1 MHKFFYNIFL
11 QIKANKWLSVL
22 FFILF
27 LLGCVFFSNRLKFE
41 EDITRI
47 IPKDEKNDAMAKVIA
62 QLKFT
67 DKVAVIIEKDKAG
80 TLDDMTAQATDFLDS
95 VQPLSNYYNDIQGQY
110 DLDNFASTFDF
121 VHQNLPLFLEK
132 EDYKKLEQKLL
143 KDSIASIV
151 ESNYKSLI
159 TPTGIVSKEFMLKD
173 PLGLTFVALNR
184 LKEKNLTDD
193 FEVYNGFIVTK
204 DHSKLFLFI
213 NPKFSGSETE
223 HNTEFVNRLEEIQQH
238 LNPEYSGKSTLSYFG
253 SSFIAVANAK
263 QIKQDIITTVLI
275 SMITLMIIL
284 IVFYRKIYIPIIIFI
299 PSFFGFF
306 FALALLYFIQGTIS
320 AISLSIGAVLLGI
333 TIDYSLH
340 IMTHYKHNSDS
351 KTLFR
356 EITKPLIMSCTT
368 TAIAF
373 LCLLFV
379 KSDVL
384 KDLGIFAGIT
394 VIVSGIFSLLIIPHL
409 YHPKQDAIENNS
421 SIIEKLAFF
430 SFHNN
435 KILIGA
441 CVLLIIVSFFTFNN
455 VNFDKDLSKLNYV
468 PTDQKIAEQKLETS
482 SNSISKSLYVVNYGN
497 NVEDVLNENIA
508 LTNKLQKAENRD
520 EILSYNSIQS
530 LILPIS
536 VQQEKIY
543 DWKNFWNSDKVN
555 FVKNEFIKDGKKYGF
570 KKEIYNQ
577 FFSIFDKAYQPLNLE
592 DYRAFNPSLFEEFV
606 SQKKG
611 FYTISTLVKLKEE
624 SRENFIKQYHN
635 KETIVI
641 DRKQLNE
648 NFLGNLVTD
657 FNNLV
662 NYSFIAVL
670 LILWY
675 FFRRIELVII
685 SAIPIA
691 LSGLVTAGLM
701 GLFDIKFNI
710 FSSIVCTLV
719 FGHGVD
725 FSIFMTSALQKEY
738 TTGKDEMPTY
748 RTSILLAVI
757 TTILAIGALI
767 FAKHP
772 ALKSIA
778 SVSLVGVVAALVI
791 TFIFYPILFRFF
803 ISNRPKKGKSPMTL
817 WLAIQSGI
825 FFIYFGLFGTITSL
839 ILRFLMLILPITKEK
854 KYGLFGWGMSTFM
867 KSVLM
872 LKPTVV
878 KKIINPNQEDFKKQ
892 SIIIANHTSFLD
904 TLAIGMCTPK
914 IVFLVNDWVYKS
926 PIFGRAV
933 KMAGFYPVSNGVENN
948 IEEIKTRIGNEFS
961 LMIFPEG
968 TRSRTNNINRFHK
981 GAFYLAEKLQLDI
994 LPIYI
999 HGNSEIIPKGEFLI
1013 FDGHIYS
1020 IIGKRIAW
1028 NDENCGLSYSER
1040 TKKISKEFK
1049 ANFQE
1054 IRNQYEDEN
1063 YWKQKLFLSFL
1074 YKESEIIQ
1082 AVKKDFK
1089 LNKSV
1094 YHQLNNA
1101 FTKDERIVHFSNDF
1115 GQIDFLL
1122 LMQQF
1127 NRKIIT
1133 FVKEEEKREV
1143 AGTNYIIKI
1152 RSLEYRPN
1160 FDVIDEYMTLLIST
1174 DIENIYQET
1183 INQFE
1188 KIVVLKNRNIDESL
1202 FTSFAQQTETNE
1214 YTIYTK

>member
-299 PSFFGFF
+299 PSVFGFF

-441 CVLLIIVSFFTFNN
+441 CVLLIIVSCFTFNN

-839 ILRFLMLILPITKEK
+839 ILRFFMLILPISKEK
-854 KYGLFGWGMSTFM
+854 KYKLFGWGMSTFM

-981 GAFYLAEKLQLDI
+981 GAFYLAEKLKLDI

-999 HGNSEIIPKGEFLI
+999 HGNSEIIPKGDFLI

-1028 NDENCGLSYSER
+1028 NDENYGLNYSER
-1040 TKKISKEFK
+1040 TKRISKEFK
-1049 ANFQE
+1049 NNFQE
-1054 IRNQYEDEN
+1054 IRDKYEDKN

-1082 AVKKDFK
+1082 VVKKDFS

-1101 FTKDERIVHFSNDF
+1101 FTKDEKIVHFSNDF

-1122 LMQQF
+1122 LMQQA

-1133 FVKEEEKREV
+1133 FVKEEEKREI
-1143 AGTNYIIKI
+1143 AATNYITKI
-1152 RSLEYRPN
+1152 RSLEYRSDL
-1160 FDVIDEYMTLLIST
+1160 DVIDDYKTLLIST

>member
-299 PSFFGFF
+299 PSVFGFF

-441 CVLLIIVSFFTFNN
+441 CVLLIIVSCFTFNN

-1028 NDENCGLSYSER
+1028 NDENCGLNYSER

>member
-27 LLGCVFFSNRLKFE
+27 LVGCTFFANRLKFE

-67 DKVAVIIEKDKAG
+67 DKVAVIIEKEKAG

-95 VQPLSNYYNDIQGQY
+95 IQPLNNYYNDIQGQY

-132 EDYKKLEQKLL
+132 EDYKTLEQKLS

-159 TPTGIVSKEFMLKD
+159 TPTGIVSKEFILKD

-275 SMITLMIIL
+275 SMITLMVIL
-284 IVFYRKIYIPIIIFI
+284 MVFYRKIYIPIIIFI
-299 PSFFGFF
+299 PSVFGFF

-394 VIVSGIFSLLIIPHL
+394 VIVSGVFSLLIIPHL
-409 YHPKQDAIENNS
+409 YHPKEDAVENNS

-441 CVLLIIVSFFTFNN
+441 CVLLILVSCFTFNN

-497 NVEDVLNENIA
+497 NVEDVLSQNIA
-508 LTNKLQKAENRD
+508 LTNKLEQAENKD

-530 LILPIS
+530 LVLPTS
-536 VQQEKIY
+536 VQLEKIK
-543 DWKNFWNSDKVN
+543 DWENFWNSEKVN

-570 KKEIYNQ
+570 KEEIYNH
-577 FFSIFDKAYQPLNLE
+577 FFSIFDKAYQPLKLE

-606 SQKKG
+606 SQKNG

-825 FFIYFGLFGTITSL
+825 FFIYFGLFGTVTSL
-839 ILRFLMLILPITKEK
+839 TLRFLMLILPISKEK
-854 KYGLFGWGMSTFM
+854 KYRLFGWGMSTFM

-878 KKIINPNQEDFKKQ
+878 KKIINPNQEGFKKQ

-1028 NDENCGLSYSER
+1028 NDENCGLNYSER

-1183 INQFE
+1183 INQFV
-1188 KIVVLKNRNIDESL
+1188 KIVVLKNRNINESL

-1214 YTIYTK
+1214 YTVYTK

>member
-27 LLGCVFFSNRLKFE
+27 LVGCAFFSNRLKFE

-299 PSFFGFF
+299 PSVFGFF

-394 VIVSGIFSLLIIPHL
+394 VIVSGVFSLLIIPHL
-409 YHPKQDAIENNS
+409 YHPKEDAVENNS

-441 CVLLIIVSFFTFNN
+441 CVLLIIVSCFTFNN

-497 NVEDVLNENIA
+497 NVEDVLNQNIA
-508 LTNKLQKAENRD
+508 LTNKLEQAENKD

-530 LILPIS
+530 LVLPTS
-536 VQQEKIY
+536 VQQEKIK
-543 DWKNFWNSDKVN
+543 DWENFWNLEKVN

-570 KKEIYNQ
+570 KEEIYNQ
-577 FFSIFDKAYQPLNLE
+577 FFSIFDKAYQPLKLE

-606 SQKKG
+606 SQKNG

-825 FFIYFGLFGTITSL
+825 FFIYFGLFGTVTSL
-839 ILRFLMLILPITKEK
+839 ILRFLMLILPISKER
-854 KYGLFGWGMSTFM
+854 KYALFGWGMSTFM

-981 GAFYLAEKLQLDI
+981 GAFYLAEKLKLDI

-999 HGNSEIIPKGEFLI
+999 HGNSEIIPKGDFLI

-1028 NDENCGLSYSER
+1028 NDENYGLNYSER
-1040 TKKISKEFK
+1040 TKRISKEFK
-1049 ANFQE
+1049 NNFQE
-1054 IRNQYEDEN
+1054 IRDKYEDKN

-1082 AVKKDFK
+1082 VVKKDFS

-1101 FTKDERIVHFSNDF
+1101 FTKDEKIVHFSNDF

>member
-299 PSFFGFF
+299 PSVFGFF

-441 CVLLIIVSFFTFNN
+441 CVLLIIVSCFTFNN

-839 ILRFLMLILPITKEK
+839 ILRFFMLILPISKEK
-854 KYGLFGWGMSTFM
+854 KYKLFGWGMSTFM

-981 GAFYLAEKLQLDI
+981 GAFYLAEKLKLDI

-999 HGNSEIIPKGEFLI
+999 HGNSEIIPKGDFLI

-1028 NDENCGLSYSER
+1028 NDENYGLNYSER
-1040 TKKISKEFK
+1040 TKRISKEFK
-1049 ANFQE
+1049 NNFQE
-1054 IRNQYEDEN
+1054 IRDKYEYKN

-1082 AVKKDFK
+1082 VVKKDFS

>member
-11 QIKANKWLSVL
+11 QIKVNKWLSV
-22 FFILF
+22 FFFVLF
-27 LLGCVFFSNRLKFE
+27 LVGCAFFANRLKFE

-67 DKVAVIIEKDKAG
+67 DKIAVIIEKDKAG

-95 VQPLSNYYNDIQGQY
+95 VQPLNSYYNDIQGQY

-132 EDYKKLEQKLL
+132 EDYKTLEQKLS

-223 HNTEFVNRLEEIQQH
+223 HNTEFVNRLEEIQLH

-275 SMITLMIIL
+275 SMITLMVIL
-284 IVFYRKIYIPIIIFI
+284 MVFYRKIYIPIIIFI
-299 PSFFGFF
+299 PSVFGFF

-351 KTLFR
+351 KTLFK

-394 VIVSGIFSLLIIPHL
+394 VIVSGVFSLLIIPHL
-409 YHPKQDAIENNS
+409 YHPKEDAVENNS

-441 CVLLIIVSFFTFNN
+441 CVLLIIVSCFTLNN

-482 SNSISKSLYVVNYGN
+482 SNSISKSLYVVNYGD
-497 NVEDVLNENIA
+497 NVEDVLNQNIA
-508 LTNKLQKAENRD
+508 LTNKLEQAENKD

-530 LILPIS
+530 LVLPIS
-536 VQQEKIY
+536 VQQEKIK
-543 DWKNFWNSDKVN
+543 DWENFWNSEKVN

-570 KKEIYNQ
+570 KEEIYNH
-577 FFSIFDKAYQPLNLE
+577 FFSIFDKAYKPLKLE

-606 SQKKG
+606 SQKNG

-803 ISNRPKKGKSPMTL
+803 ISNRPNQGKSPMTL

-854 KYGLFGWGMSTFM
+854 KYRLFGWGMSTFM

-872 LKPTVV
+872 LKPTVI

-904 TLAIGMCTPK
+904 TLAIGTCTPK

-1028 NDENCGLSYSER
+1028 NDENCGLNYSER

-1082 AVKKDFK
+1082 AVKKDFS

-1101 FTKDERIVHFSNDF
+1101 FTKDEKIVHFSNDF

-1122 LMQQF
+1122 LMQQA

-1133 FVKEEEKREV
+1133 FVKEGEKREV
-1143 AGTNYIIKI
+1143 AGTNYITKI

-1160 FDVIDEYMTLLIST
+1160 FNVIDEYKTLLIST

-1202 FTSFAQQTETNE
+1202 FTSFVQQTETNE
-1214 YTIYTK
+1214 YTVYTK

>member
-299 PSFFGFF
+299 PSVFGFF

-340 IMTHYKHNSDS
+340 IMTHYKHNNDS
-351 KTLFR
+351 KTLFK

-368 TAIAF
+368 TTIAF

-394 VIVSGIFSLLIIPHL
+394 VIVSGVFSLLIIPHL
-409 YHPKQDAIENNS
+409 YHPKEDAIENNS

-441 CVLLIIVSFFTFNN
+441 CVLLIIVSCFTFNN

-497 NVEDVLNENIA
+497 NVEDVLNQNIA
-508 LTNKLQKAENRD
+508 LTNKLELAENKN

-530 LILPIS
+530 LVLPIS
-536 VQQEKIY
+536 VQQEKIK
-543 DWKNFWNSDKVN
+543 DWENFWTSEKVN

-570 KKEIYNQ
+570 KEEIYTQ
-577 FFSIFDKAYQPLNLE
+577 FFSIFDKAYKPLKLE
-592 DYRAFNPSLFEEFV
+592 DYRAFNTSLFEEFV
-606 SQKKG
+606 SHKNG

-624 SRENFIKQYHN
+624 SRENFVQQYHN

-825 FFIYFGLFGTITSL
+825 FFIYFGLFGTVTSL
-839 ILRFLMLILPITKEK
+839 ILRFLMLILPISKER
-854 KYGLFGWGMSTFM
+854 KYALFGWGMSTFM

-981 GAFYLAEKLQLDI
+981 GAFYLAEKLKLDI

-999 HGNSEIIPKGEFLI
+999 HGNSEIIPKGDFLI

-1028 NDENCGLSYSER
+1028 NDENYGLNYSER
-1040 TKKISKEFK
+1040 TKRISKEFK
-1049 ANFQE
+1049 NNFQE
-1054 IRNQYEDEN
+1054 IRDKYEDKN

-1082 AVKKDFK
+1082 VVKKDFS

-1101 FTKDERIVHFSNDF
+1101 FTKDEKIVHFSNDF

-1122 LMQQF
+1122 LMQQA

-1133 FVKEEEKREV
+1133 FVKEEEKREI
-1143 AGTNYIIKI
+1143 AATNYITKI
-1152 RSLEYRPN
+1152 RSLEYRSDL
-1160 FDVIDEYMTLLIST
+1160 DVIDDYKTLLIST

>member
-223 HNTEFVNRLEEIQQH
+223 HNTEFVNCLEEIQQH

-299 PSFFGFF
+299 PSVFGFF

-441 CVLLIIVSFFTFNN
+441 CVLLIIVSCFTFNN

-839 ILRFLMLILPITKEK
+839 ILRFFMLILPISKEK
-854 KYGLFGWGMSTFM
+854 KYKLFGWGMSTFM

-981 GAFYLAEKLQLDI
+981 GAFYLAEKLKLDI

-999 HGNSEIIPKGEFLI
+999 HGNSEIIPKGDFLI

-1028 NDENCGLSYSER
+1028 NDENYGLNYSER
-1040 TKKISKEFK
+1040 TKRISKEFK
-1049 ANFQE
+1049 NNFQE
-1054 IRNQYEDEN
+1054 IRDKYEYKN

-1082 AVKKDFK
+1082 VVKKDFS

-1101 FTKDERIVHFSNDF
+1101 FTKDEKIVHFSNDF

-1122 LMQQF
+1122 LMQQA

-1133 FVKEEEKREV
+1133 FVKEEEKREI
-1143 AGTNYIIKI
+1143 AATNYITKI
-1152 RSLEYRPN
+1152 RSLEYRSDL
-1160 FDVIDEYMTLLIST
+1160 DVIDDYKTLLIST

>member
-11 QIKANKWLSVL
+11 KIRANKWLSVL

-27 LLGCVFFSNRLKFE
+27 LVGCVFFANRLKFE

-80 TLDDMTAQATDFLDS
+80 TLDDMTAQATDFLDN
-95 VQPLSNYYNDIQGQY
+95 VQPLNNYYNDIQGQY

-132 EDYKKLEQKLL
+132 EDYKTLERKLS

-263 QIKQDIITTVLI
+263 QIKQDIVTTVLI
-275 SMITLMIIL
+275 SMITLMVIL
-284 IVFYRKIYIPIIIFI
+284 MVFYRKIYIPIIIFI
-299 PSFFGFF
+299 PSVFGFF

-351 KTLFR
+351 KTLFK

-394 VIVSGIFSLLIIPHL
+394 VIVSGVFSLLIIPHL

-441 CVLLIIVSFFTFNN
+441 CVLLIIVSCFTFNN

-468 PTDQKIAEQKLETS
+468 PTDQKIAEQKLETT

-508 LTNKLQKAENRD
+508 LTNKLQKAEGKD

-530 LILPIS
+530 LVLPIS
-536 VQQEKIY
+536 VQQEKIK
-543 DWKNFWNSDKVN
+543 DWKDFWTSEKVN

-570 KKEIYNQ
+570 KEEIYNQ
-577 FFSIFDKAYQPLNLE
+577 FFSIFDKAYQPLKLE

-606 SQKKG
+606 SQKNG

-839 ILRFLMLILPITKEK
+839 ILRFLMLILPISKEK
-854 KYGLFGWGMSTFM
+854 KYKFFGWGMSTFM

-948 IEEIKTRIGNEFS
+948 IKEIKTRIGNEFS

-1028 NDENCGLSYSER
+1028 NDENCGLNYSER
-1040 TKKISKEFK
+1040 TKKISKKFK

-1082 AVKKDFK
+1082 AVKKDFS
-1089 LNKSV
+1089 LNKFV

-1101 FTKDERIVHFSNDF
+1101 FIKDEKVVHFSNDF

-1122 LMQQF
+1122 LMQQA

-1133 FVKEEEKREV
+1133 FVKEEEKREI
-1143 AGTNYIIKI
+1143 AATNYITKI

-1160 FDVIDEYMTLLIST
+1160 FDVIDEYKTLLIST

-1183 INQFE
+1183 INQFV
-1188 KIVVLKNRNIDESL
+1188 KIVVLKNKNIDESL
-1202 FTSFAQQTETNE
+1202 FTSFIQQTETNE
-1214 YTIYTK
+1214 YTVYTK

>member
-299 PSFFGFF
+299 PSVFGFF

-340 IMTHYKHNSDS
+340 IMTHYKHNNDS
-351 KTLFR
+351 KTLFK

-368 TAIAF
+368 TTIAF

-394 VIVSGIFSLLIIPHL
+394 VIVSGVFSLLIIPHL
-409 YHPKQDAIENNS
+409 YHPKEDAIENNS

-441 CVLLIIVSFFTFNN
+441 CVLLIIVSCFTFNN

-497 NVEDVLNENIA
+497 NVEDVLNQNIA
-508 LTNKLQKAENRD
+508 LTNKLELAENKN

-530 LILPIS
+530 LVLPIS
-536 VQQEKIY
+536 VQQEKIK
-543 DWKNFWNSDKVN
+543 DWENFWTSEKVN

-570 KKEIYNQ
+570 KEEIYTQ
-577 FFSIFDKAYQPLNLE
+577 FFSIFDKAYKPLKLE

-606 SQKKG
+606 SHKNG

-624 SRENFIKQYHN
+624 SRENFVQQYHN

-825 FFIYFGLFGTITSL
+825 FFIYFGLFGTVTSL
-839 ILRFLMLILPITKEK
+839 ILRFLMLILPISKER
-854 KYGLFGWGMSTFM
+854 KYALFGWGMSTFM

-981 GAFYLAEKLQLDI
+981 GAFYLAEKLKLDI

-999 HGNSEIIPKGEFLI
+999 HGNSEIIPKGDFLI

-1028 NDENCGLSYSER
+1028 NDENYGLNYSER
-1040 TKKISKEFK
+1040 TKRISKEFK
-1049 ANFQE
+1049 NNFQE
-1054 IRNQYEDEN
+1054 IRDKYEDKN

-1082 AVKKDFK
+1082 VVKKDFS

-1101 FTKDERIVHFSNDF
+1101 FTKDEKIVHFSNDF

-1122 LMQQF
+1122 LMQQA

-1133 FVKEEEKREV
+1133 FVKEEEKREI
-1143 AGTNYIIKI
+1143 AATNYITKI
-1152 RSLEYRPN
+1152 RSLEYRSDL
-1160 FDVIDEYMTLLIST
+1160 DVIDDYKTLLIST

-1188 KIVVLKNRNIDESL
+1188 KIVVLKNKNIDESL

>member
-1 MHKFFYNIFL
+1 MHKFFYKLFL
-11 QIKANKWLSVL
+11 QIRSNKWLSIL
-22 FFILF
+22 FFLVFLF
-27 LLGCVFFSNRLKFE
+27 GCAFFANRLKFE

-47 IPKDEKNDAMAKVIA
+47 IPKDEKNDVITKVIS

-67 DKVAVIIEKDKAG
+67 DKIAVIIEKKNEG
-80 TLDDMTAQATDFLDS
+80 SLDDMTNQATDFLDS
-95 VQPLSNYYNDIQGQY
+95 IQPLNTYYNDIQGQY

-121 VHQNLPLFLEK
+121 VQQNLPIFLEK
-132 EDYKKLEQKLL
+132 EDYQQLNRKLN

-151 ESNYKSLI
+151 EKNYKNLI
-159 TPTGIVSKEFMLKD
+159 TPTGIISKEFMLKD
-173 PLGLTFVALNR
+173 PFGLTFIALNR

-223 HNTEFVNRLEEIQQH
+223 HNTDFVDRLEQIKDD
-238 LNPEYSGKSTLSYFG
+238 LNPQYKGKSELSYFG

-275 SMITLMIIL
+275 SMIALMVIL
-284 IVFYRKIYIPIIIFI
+284 IVFYRKIYVPVIIFI
-299 PSFFGFF
+299 PSVFGFF
-306 FALALLYFIQGTIS
+306 FALAMLYFIQGTIS

-340 IMTHYKHNSDS
+340 IMTHYRHNSDS
-351 KTLFR
+351 KTLFK

-394 VIVSGIFSLLIIPHL
+394 VVVSGIFSLLIIPHL
-409 YHPKQDAIENNS
+409 YHPKKDSIENNS
-421 SIIEKLAFF
+421 SIIEKFAFF

-435 KILIGA
+435 KILIGF
-441 CVLLIIVSFFTFNN
+441 CILLIIVSCFTFNK
-455 VNFDKDLSKLNYV
+455 VTFDKDLSKLNYV

-482 SNSISKSLYVVNYGN
+482 SNSISKSLYVVNYGT
-497 NVEDVLNENIA
+497 DVDEVLKQNFELTTELN
-508 LTNKLQKAENRD
+508 QAEKKN
-520 EILSYNSIQS
+520 EVLSYHSIQS
-530 LILPIS
+530 LVLPS
-536 VQQEKIY
+536 AVQQEKID
-543 DWKNFWNSDKVN
+543 DWNNFWTEEKIN
-555 FVKNEFIKDGKKYGF
+555 FVKNEFIHDGKEYGF
-570 KKEIYNQ
+570 KPGSYHQ
-577 FFSIFDKAYQPLNLE
+577 FFSILDQTYQPLKLE

-606 SQKKG
+606 SHKNG
-611 FYTISTLVKLKEE
+611 FYTVSTLVKLKEE
-624 SRENFIKQYHN
+624 NRERFVSKYT
-635 KETIVI
+635 KRETIVI

-648 NFLGNLVTD
+648 SFLGNLVTD
-657 FNNLV
+657 FNHLV

-803 ISNRPKKGKSPMTL
+803 ISNRPKQGKSPMTL
-817 WLAIQSGI
+817 WLAAQSVLFFLYFGI
-825 FFIYFGLFGTITSL
+825 FGIITS
-839 ILRFLMLILPITKEK
+839 ITLRVLMIILPIPKDK
-854 KYGLFGWGMSTFM
+854 KYKLFGWGMSIFM
-867 KSVLM
+867 RSVLM
-872 LKPTVV
+872 IKPTVI
-878 KKIINPNQEDFKKQ
+878 KKVLNPTHENFKKQ

-904 TLAIGMCTPK
+904 TLAIGIFHPK

-933 KMAGFYPVSNGVENN
+933 KMAGFYPVSSGVEGNL
-948 IEEIKTRIGNEFS
+948 EEIKNRIGNDFS

-981 GAFYLAEKLQLDI
+981 GAFFLSEKLQLDI
-994 LPIYI
+994 LPVYI
-999 HGNSEIIPKGEFLI
+999 HGNSEIIPKGDFMI

-1020 IIGKRIAW
+1020 IIGKRIDWADKKYGT
-1028 NDENCGLSYSER
+1028 NYSER
-1040 TKKISKEFK
+1040 TKKISREFK
-1049 ANFQE
+1049 SEFQKF
-1054 IRNQYEDEN
+1054 RNKYEDEN
-1063 YWKQKLFLSFL
+1063 YWQQKLFLSFL
-1074 YKESEIIQ
+1074 YKESEI
-1082 AVKKDFK
+1082 VNEMKNDFMR
-1089 LNKSV
+1089 NKSG
-1094 YHQLNNA
+1094 YYDLNNA
-1101 FTKDERIVHFSNDF
+1101 FNQHEKILHFSNDY

-1122 LMQQF
+1122 LMQQA
-1127 NRKIIT
+1127 NRKIVS
-1133 FVKEEEKREV
+1133 FVKDKEKR
-1143 AGTNYIIKI
+1143 AIASTNYITKI
-1152 RSLEYRPN
+1152 RSLIYQHEFN
-1160 FDVIDEYMTLLIST
+1160 FVEEEQTLLIT
-1174 DIENIYQET
+1174 TEIEAFYQEK
-1183 INQFE
+1183 INQFK
-1188 KIVVLKNRNIDESL
+1188 KIVVLKNRTINESL
-1202 FTSFAQQTETNE
+1202 FNNFVKQNETNE
-1214 YTIYTK
+1214 YTVYTK

>member
-27 LLGCVFFSNRLKFE
+27 LVGCTFFANRLKFE

-67 DKVAVIIEKDKAG
+67 DKVAVIIEKEKAG

-95 VQPLSNYYNDIQGQY
+95 IQPLNNYYNDIQGQY

-132 EDYKKLEQKLL
+132 EDYKTLEQKLS

-159 TPTGIVSKEFMLKD
+159 TPTGIVSKEFILKD

-253 SSFIAVANAK
+253 SSFIAVANAE

-275 SMITLMIIL
+275 SMITLMVIL

-299 PSFFGFF
+299 PSVFGFF

-351 KTLFR
+351 KTLFK

-394 VIVSGIFSLLIIPHL
+394 VIVSGVFSLLIIPHL
-409 YHPKQDAIENNS
+409 YHPKEDAVENNS

-441 CVLLIIVSFFTFNN
+441 CVLLIIVSCFTFNN

-497 NVEDVLNENIA
+497 NVEDVLNQNIA
-508 LTNKLQKAENRD
+508 LTNKLEQAENKD

-530 LILPIS
+530 LVLPTS
-536 VQQEKIY
+536 VQQEKIK
-543 DWKNFWNSDKVN
+543 DWENFWNLEKVN

-570 KKEIYNQ
+570 KEEIYNQ
-577 FFSIFDKAYQPLNLE
+577 FFSIFDKAYQPLKLE

-606 SQKKG
+606 SQKNG

-803 ISNRPKKGKSPMTL
+803 ISNRPKIGKSPMTL

-1028 NDENCGLSYSER
+1028 NDENCGLNYSER

-1160 FDVIDEYMTLLIST
+1160 FDVIDEYKTLLIST

-1183 INQFE
+1183 INQFV
-1188 KIVVLKNRNIDESL
+1188 KIVVLKNRNINESL

-1214 YTIYTK
+1214 YTVYTK

>member
-1 MHKFFYNIFL
+1 M
-11 QIKANKWLSVL
+11 
-22 FFILF
+22 
-27 LLGCVFFSNRLKFE
+27 
-41 EDITRI
+41 
-47 IPKDEKNDAMAKVIA
+47 
-62 QLKFT
+62 
-67 DKVAVIIEKDKAG
+67 
-80 TLDDMTAQATDFLDS
+80 
-95 VQPLSNYYNDIQGQY
+95 
-110 DLDNFASTFDF
+110 
-121 VHQNLPLFLEK
+121 
-132 EDYKKLEQKLL
+132 
-143 KDSIASIV
+143 
-151 ESNYKSLI
+151 
-159 TPTGIVSKEFMLKD
+159 
-173 PLGLTFVALNR
+173 
-184 LKEKNLTDD
+184 
-193 FEVYNGFIVTK
+193 
-204 DHSKLFLFI
+204 
-213 NPKFSGSETE
+213 
-223 HNTEFVNRLEEIQQH
+223 
-238 LNPEYSGKSTLSYFG
+238 
-253 SSFIAVANAK
+253 
-263 QIKQDIITTVLI
+263 
-275 SMITLMIIL
+275 
-284 IVFYRKIYIPIIIFI
+284 
-299 PSFFGFF
+299 
-306 FALALLYFIQGTIS
+306 
-320 AISLSIGAVLLGI
+320 
-333 TIDYSLH
+333 
-340 IMTHYKHNSDS
+340 
-351 KTLFR
+351 
-356 EITKPLIMSCTT
+356 
-368 TAIAF
+368 
-373 LCLLFV
+373 
-379 KSDVL
+379 
-384 KDLGIFAGIT
+384 
-394 VIVSGIFSLLIIPHL
+394 
-409 YHPKQDAIENNS
+409 
-421 SIIEKLAFF
+421 
-430 SFHNN
+430 
-435 KILIGA
+435 
-441 CVLLIIVSFFTFNN
+441 
-455 VNFDKDLSKLNYV
+455 
-468 PTDQKIAEQKLETS
+468 
-482 SNSISKSLYVVNYGN
+482 
-497 NVEDVLNENIA
+497 
-508 LTNKLQKAENRD
+508 
-520 EILSYNSIQS
+520 
-530 LILPIS
+530 
-536 VQQEKIY
+536 
-543 DWKNFWNSDKVN
+543 
-555 FVKNEFIKDGKKYGF
+555 
-570 KKEIYNQ
+570 
-577 FFSIFDKAYQPLNLE
+577 
-592 DYRAFNPSLFEEFV
+592 
-606 SQKKG
+606 
-611 FYTISTLVKLKEE
+611 
-624 SRENFIKQYHN
+624 
-635 KETIVI
+635 
-641 DRKQLNE
+641 
-648 NFLGNLVTD
+648 
-657 FNNLV
+657 
-662 NYSFIAVL
+662 
-670 LILWY
+670 
-675 FFRRIELVII
+675 VII

-803 ISNRPKKGKSPMTL
+803 ISNRPKIGKSPMTL

-1028 NDENCGLSYSER
+1028 NDENCGLNYSER

-1082 AVKKDFK
+1082 AVKKDFS

-1101 FTKDERIVHFSNDF
+1101 FTKDEKIVHFSNDF

-1122 LMQQF
+1122 LMQQA

-1143 AGTNYIIKI
+1143 AETNYITKI

-1160 FDVIDEYMTLLIST
+1160 FDVIDEYKTLLIST

-1202 FTSFAQQTETNE
+1202 FTSFVQQTETNE
-1214 YTIYTK
+1214 YTVYTK

>member
-27 LLGCVFFSNRLKFE
+27 LVGCAFFSNRLKFE

-299 PSFFGFF
+299 PSVFGFF

-441 CVLLIIVSFFTFNN
+441 CVLLIIVSCFTFNN

-497 NVEDVLNENIA
+497 NVEDVLNQNIA
-508 LTNKLQKAENRD
+508 LTNKLELAENKD

-530 LILPIS
+530 LVLPIS
-536 VQQEKIY
+536 VQQEKIK
-543 DWKNFWNSDKVN
+543 DWENFWTSEKVN

-570 KKEIYNQ
+570 KEEIYTQ
-577 FFSIFDKAYQPLNLE
+577 FFSIFDKAYKPLKLE

-606 SQKKG
+606 SHKNG

-624 SRENFIKQYHN
+624 SRENFVQQYHN

-825 FFIYFGLFGTITSL
+825 FFIYFGLFGTVTSL
-839 ILRFLMLILPITKEK
+839 ILRFLMLILPISKER
-854 KYGLFGWGMSTFM
+854 KYALFGWGMSTFM

-981 GAFYLAEKLQLDI
+981 GAFYLAEKLKLDI

-999 HGNSEIIPKGEFLI
+999 HGNSEIIPKGDFLI

-1028 NDENCGLSYSER
+1028 NDENYGLNYSER
-1040 TKKISKEFK
+1040 TKRISKEFK
-1049 ANFQE
+1049 NNFQE
-1054 IRNQYEDEN
+1054 IRDKYEDKN

-1082 AVKKDFK
+1082 VVKKDFS

-1101 FTKDERIVHFSNDF
+1101 FTKDEKIVHFSNDF

-1122 LMQQF
+1122 LMQQA

-1133 FVKEEEKREV
+1133 FVKEEEKREI
-1143 AGTNYIIKI
+1143 AATNYITKI
-1152 RSLEYRPN
+1152 RSLEYRSDL
-1160 FDVIDEYMTLLIST
+1160 DVIDDYKTLLIST

>member
-27 LLGCVFFSNRLKFE
+27 LVGCAFFSNRLKFE

-67 DKVAVIIEKDKAG
+67 DKVAVIIEKEKAG

-95 VQPLSNYYNDIQGQY
+95 VQTLNSYYNDIQGQY

-299 PSFFGFF
+299 PSVFGFF

-340 IMTHYKHNSDS
+340 IMTHYKHNNDS
-351 KTLFR
+351 KTLFK

-368 TAIAF
+368 TTIAF

-394 VIVSGIFSLLIIPHL
+394 VIVSGVFSLLIIPHL
-409 YHPKQDAIENNS
+409 YHPKEDAIENNS

-441 CVLLIIVSFFTFNN
+441 CVLLIIVSCFTFNN

-497 NVEDVLNENIA
+497 NVENVLNQNIA
-508 LTNKLQKAENRD
+508 LTNKLELAENKD

-530 LILPIS
+530 LVLPIS
-536 VQQEKIY
+536 VQQEKIK
-543 DWKNFWNSDKVN
+543 DWENFWNSEKVS

-570 KKEIYNQ
+570 KEEIYNQ
-577 FFSIFDKAYQPLNLE
+577 FFSIFHKAYKPLKLE
-592 DYRAFNPSLFEEFV
+592 DYRAFNSSLFEEFV
-606 SQKKG
+606 SHKNG

-624 SRENFIKQYHN
+624 SRENFVQQYHN

-825 FFIYFGLFGTITSL
+825 FFIYFGLFGTVTSL
-839 ILRFLMLILPITKEK
+839 ILRFLMLILPISKEK
-854 KYGLFGWGMSTFM
+854 KYKLFGWGMSTFM

-981 GAFYLAEKLQLDI
+981 GAFYLAEKLKLDI

-1028 NDENCGLSYSER
+1028 NDENYGLNYSER
-1040 TKKISKEFK
+1040 TKRISKEFK
-1049 ANFQE
+1049 TNFQE
-1054 IRNQYEDEN
+1054 IRDQYENEN

-1082 AVKKDFK
+1082 AVKKDFN

-1094 YHQLNNA
+1094 YHQLNNT
-1101 FTKDERIVHFSNDF
+1101 FTKDEKIVHFSNDF

-1122 LMQQF
+1122 LMQQA

-1133 FVKEEEKREV
+1133 FVKEEEKREI
-1143 AGTNYIIKI
+1143 AATNYITKI
-1152 RSLEYRPN
+1152 RSLEYHSH
-1160 FDVIDEYMTLLIST
+1160 FDVIYEYKTLLIST

>member
-27 LLGCVFFSNRLKFE
+27 LVGCTFFANRLKFE

-67 DKVAVIIEKDKAG
+67 DKVAVIIEKEKAG

-95 VQPLSNYYNDIQGQY
+95 IQPLNNYYNDIQGQY

-132 EDYKKLEQKLL
+132 EDYKTLEQKLS

-253 SSFIAVANAK
+253 SSFIAVANAE

-275 SMITLMIIL
+275 SMITLMVIL

-299 PSFFGFF
+299 PSVFGFF

-351 KTLFR
+351 KTLFK

-394 VIVSGIFSLLIIPHL
+394 VIVSGVFSLLIIPHL
-409 YHPKQDAIENNS
+409 YHPKEDAVENNS

-441 CVLLIIVSFFTFNN
+441 CVLLIIVSCFTFNN

-497 NVEDVLNENIA
+497 NVEDVLNQNIA
-508 LTNKLQKAENRD
+508 LTNKLEQAENKD

-530 LILPIS
+530 LVLPTS
-536 VQQEKIY
+536 VQQEKIK
-543 DWKNFWNSDKVN
+543 DWENFWNLEKVN

-570 KKEIYNQ
+570 KEEIYNQ
-577 FFSIFDKAYQPLNLE
+577 FFSIFDKAYQPLKLE

-606 SQKKG
+606 SQKNG

-803 ISNRPKKGKSPMTL
+803 ISNRPKIGKSPMTL

-1028 NDENCGLSYSER
+1028 NDENCGLNYSER

-1160 FDVIDEYMTLLIST
+1160 FDVIDEYKTLLIST

-1183 INQFE
+1183 INQFV
-1188 KIVVLKNRNIDESL
+1188 KIVVLKNRNINESL

-1214 YTIYTK
+1214 YTVYTK

>member
-27 LLGCVFFSNRLKFE
+27 LVGCAFFSNRLKFE

-67 DKVAVIIEKDKAG
+67 DKVAVIIEKEKAG

-95 VQPLSNYYNDIQGQY
+95 VQTLNSYYNDIQGQY

-299 PSFFGFF
+299 PSVFGFF

-340 IMTHYKHNSDS
+340 IMTHYKHNNDS
-351 KTLFR
+351 KTLFK

-368 TAIAF
+368 TTIAF

-394 VIVSGIFSLLIIPHL
+394 VIVSGVFSLLIIPHL
-409 YHPKQDAIENNS
+409 YHPKEDAIENNS

-441 CVLLIIVSFFTFNN
+441 CVLLIIVSCFTFNN

-577 FFSIFDKAYQPLNLE
+577 FFSIFDKAYQPLKLE

-839 ILRFLMLILPITKEK
+839 ILRFFMLILPISKEK
-854 KYGLFGWGMSTFM
+854 KYKLFGWGMSTFM

-981 GAFYLAEKLQLDI
+981 GAFYLAEKLKLDI

-999 HGNSEIIPKGEFLI
+999 HGNSDIIPKGEFLI
-1013 FDGHIYS
+1013 FDGHVYS

-1028 NDENCGLSYSER
+1028 NDENYGLNYSER
-1040 TKKISKEFK
+1040 TKRISKEFK
-1049 ANFQE
+1049 NNFQE
-1054 IRNQYEDEN
+1054 IRDKYEDKN

-1082 AVKKDFK
+1082 VVKKDFS

-1101 FTKDERIVHFSNDF
+1101 FTKDEKIVHFSNDF

-1122 LMQQF
+1122 LMQQA

-1133 FVKEEEKREV
+1133 FVKEEEKREI
-1143 AGTNYIIKI
+1143 AATNYITKI
-1152 RSLEYRPN
+1152 RSLEYRSDL
-1160 FDVIDEYMTLLIST
+1160 DVIDDYKTLLIST

>member
-1 MHKFFYNIFL
+1 MNKFFYNIFL

-67 DKVAVIIEKDKAG
+67 DKVAVIIEKDKVG

-95 VQPLSNYYNDIQGQY
+95 IQPLNNYYNDIQGQY

-132 EDYKKLEQKLL
+132 EDYKMLERKLSE
-143 KDSIASIV
+143 DSIASIV

-159 TPTGIVSKEFMLKD
+159 TPSGIVSKEFMLKD
-173 PLGLTFVALNR
+173 PLGFTFVALNR

-275 SMITLMIIL
+275 SMITLMMIL
-284 IVFYRKIYIPIIIFI
+284 MVFYRKIYIPIIIFI
-299 PSFFGFF
+299 PSVFGFF

-351 KTLFR
+351 KTLFK

-394 VIVSGIFSLLIIPHL
+394 VIVSGVFSLLIIPHL
-409 YHPKQDAIENNS
+409 YHRKEDAVENNS

-441 CVLLIIVSFFTFNN
+441 CVLLIIVSCFTFNN

-468 PTDQKIAEQKLETS
+468 PTDQIIAEQKLETS

-497 NVEDVLNENIA
+497 NVEDVLNQNIA
-508 LTNKLQKAENRD
+508 LTNKLQKAEGKD

-530 LILPIS
+530 LVLPTS
-536 VQQEKIY
+536 VQLEKIK
-543 DWKNFWNSDKVN
+543 DWENFWNSEKVS

-570 KKEIYNQ
+570 KEEIYNQ
-577 FFSIFDKAYQPLNLE
+577 FFSIFDKAYKPLKLE

-606 SQKKG
+606 SQKNG

-635 KETIVI
+635 KETILI

-738 TTGKDEMPTY
+738 MTGKDEMPTY

-803 ISNRPKKGKSPMTL
+803 ISNRPKIGKSPMTL

-854 KYGLFGWGMSTFM
+854 KYRLFGWGMSTFM

-878 KKIINPNQEDFKKQ
+878 KKIINLNQEDFKKQ

-981 GAFYLAEKLQLDI
+981 GAFYLAEKLQLDV

-1028 NDENCGLSYSER
+1028 NDENYGLNYSER
-1040 TKKISKEFK
+1040 TKKISREFK

-1082 AVKKDFK
+1082 AVKKDFS
-1089 LNKSV
+1089 LNKFV

-1101 FTKDERIVHFSNDF
+1101 FTKDEKIVHFSNDF

-1122 LMQQF
+1122 LMQQA

-1133 FVKEEEKREV
+1133 FVKEEEKREI
-1143 AGTNYIIKI
+1143 AGTNYITKI

-1160 FDVIDEYMTLLIST
+1160 FNVIDEYKTLLIST
-1174 DIENIYQET
+1174 EIEDIYQGT

-1202 FTSFAQQTETNE
+1202 FTSFSQQTETNE
-1214 YTIYTK
+1214 YTVYTK

>member
-27 LLGCVFFSNRLKFE
+27 LVGCAFFSNRLKFE

-299 PSFFGFF
+299 PSVFGFF

-441 CVLLIIVSFFTFNN
+441 CVLLIIVSCFTFNN

-497 NVEDVLNENIA
+497 NVEDVLNQNIA
-508 LTNKLQKAENRD
+508 LTNKLELAENKD

-530 LILPIS
+530 LVLPIS
-536 VQQEKIY
+536 VQQEKIK
-543 DWKNFWNSDKVN
+543 DWENFWTSEKVN

-570 KKEIYNQ
+570 KEEIYTQ
-577 FFSIFDKAYQPLNLE
+577 FFSIFDKAYKPLKLE

-606 SQKKG
+606 SHKNG

-624 SRENFIKQYHN
+624 SRENFVQQYHN

-825 FFIYFGLFGTITSL
+825 FFIYFGLFGTVTSL
-839 ILRFLMLILPITKEK
+839 ILRFLMLILPISKER
-854 KYGLFGWGMSTFM
+854 KYALFGWGMSTFM

-981 GAFYLAEKLQLDI
+981 GAFYLAEKLKLDI

-999 HGNSEIIPKGEFLI
+999 HGNSEIIPKGDFLI

-1028 NDENCGLSYSER
+1028 NDENCGLNYSER

-1183 INQFE
+1183 INQFV
-1188 KIVVLKNRNIDESL
+1188 KIVVLKNRNINESL

-1214 YTIYTK
+1214 YTVYTK

>member
-27 LLGCVFFSNRLKFE
+27 LVGCAFFSNRLKFE

-95 VQPLSNYYNDIQGQY
+95 VQTLNSYYNDIQGQY

-299 PSFFGFF
+299 PSVFGFF

-340 IMTHYKHNSDS
+340 IMTHYKHNNDS
-351 KTLFR
+351 KTLFK

-368 TAIAF
+368 TTIAF

-394 VIVSGIFSLLIIPHL
+394 VIVSGVFSLLIIPHL
-409 YHPKQDAIENNS
+409 YHPKEDAIENNS

-441 CVLLIIVSFFTFNN
+441 CVLLIIVSCFTFNN

-577 FFSIFDKAYQPLNLE
+577 FFSIFDKAYQPLKLE

-839 ILRFLMLILPITKEK
+839 ILRFFMLILPISKEK
-854 KYGLFGWGMSTFM
+854 KYKLFGWGMSTFM

-981 GAFYLAEKLQLDI
+981 GAFYLAEKLKLDI

-999 HGNSEIIPKGEFLI
+999 HGNSEIIPKGDFLI

-1028 NDENCGLSYSER
+1028 NDENYGLNYSER
-1040 TKKISKEFK
+1040 TKRISKEFK
-1049 ANFQE
+1049 NNFQE
-1054 IRNQYEDEN
+1054 IRDKYEDKN

-1082 AVKKDFK
+1082 VVKKDFS

-1101 FTKDERIVHFSNDF
+1101 FTKDEKIVHFSNDF

-1122 LMQQF
+1122 LMQQA

-1133 FVKEEEKREV
+1133 FVKEEEKREI
-1143 AGTNYIIKI
+1143 AATNYITKI
-1152 RSLEYRPN
+1152 RSLEYRSH
-1160 FDVIDEYMTLLIST
+1160 FDVISEYKTLLIST

>member
-1 MHKFFYNIFL
+1 MHKYFYTIFL
-11 QIKANKWLSVL
+11 HIKGNKWLSSL
-22 FFILF
+22 LFILF
-27 LLGCVFFSNRLKFE
+27 LACCLFFANRLKFE

-47 IPKDEKNDAMAKVIA
+47 IPKDEKNDAITKVIS

-67 DKVAVIIEKDKAG
+67 DKVAVIIEKEKAG

-95 VQPLSNYYNDIQGQY
+95 IQPLKEYYNDVQGQY

-132 EDYKKLEQKLL
+132 EDYDKLTLKLT
-143 KDSIASIV
+143 KDSIESIV
-151 ESNYKSLI
+151 EQNYKSLI

-184 LKEKNLTDD
+184 LKDKNLTSD
-193 FEVYNGFIVTK
+193 FEVYKGFIVTK
-204 DHSKLFLFI
+204 DHSKLLLFI
-213 NPKFSGSETE
+213 NPTFSGSETE
-223 HNTEFVNRLEEIQQH
+223 HNTDFVNRLEEIKQH
-238 LNPEYSGKSTLSYFG
+238 LNPKYSGKSTLSFFG

-275 SMITLMIIL
+275 SMTTLMVIL
-284 IVFYRKIYIPIIIFI
+284 MVFYRKLYIPIIIFI
-299 PSFFGFF
+299 PSVFGFF
-306 FALALLYFIQGTIS
+306 FALAMLYFIQGTIS

-351 KTLFR
+351 KILFK

-394 VIVSGIFSLLIIPHL
+394 VIVSGVFSLLIIPHL
-409 YHPKQDAIENNS
+409 YHPKQNSVENNS
-421 SIIEKLAFF
+421 TIIEKLALF
-430 SFHNN
+430 SFHHN
-435 KILIGA
+435 KFLIVA
-441 CVLLIIVSFFTFNN
+441 CILLIIVSCFTFSK
-455 VNFDKDLSKLNYV
+455 VKFDKDLSKLNYI

-482 SNSISKSLYVVNYGN
+482 SNTISKSLYVVNYGTDIN
-497 NVEDVLNENIA
+497 EVLTKNSA
-508 LTNKLQKAENRD
+508 LTTQLSKAVNAD
-520 EILSYNSIQS
+520 EILSFNSIQS
-530 LILPIS
+530 LVLPAAEQ
-536 VQQEKIY
+536 VEKIKN
-543 DWKNFWNSDKVN
+543 WNNFWSAEKIN
-555 FVKNEFIKDGKKYGF
+555 FVKNEFVNEGKKYGF
-570 KKEIYNQ
+570 KQSIYDQ
-577 FFSIFDKAYQPLNLE
+577 FFSIFDKSYQPLKLE

-606 SQKKG
+606 SEKNG

-624 SRENFIKQYHN
+624 NREKFVNQFHHN
-635 KETIVI
+635 ETIVI
-641 DRKQLNE
+641 DRKLLNE
-648 NFLGNLVTD
+648 NFLGNLVND

-662 NYSFIAVL
+662 NYSFLAVL

-738 TTGKDEMPTY
+738 TIGKDEMPTY

-757 TTILAIGALI
+757 TTVLAIGALI

-778 SVSLVGVVAALVI
+778 SVSLVGVLAALVI

-803 ISNRPKKGKSPMTL
+803 IANRSKKGKSPMTL
-817 WLAIQSGI
+817 WLAIQSGV
-825 FFIYFGLFGTITSL
+825 FFLYFGLFGTLTSL
-839 ILRFLMLILPITKEK
+839 ILRFLMLILPISKEK
-854 KYGLFGWGMSTFM
+854 KYQFFGWGMATFM

-878 KKIINPNQEDFKKQ
+878 KRIINPNHENFKKQ

-933 KMAGFYPVSNGVENN
+933 KMAGFYPVSNGVEDN
-948 IEEIKTRIGNEFS
+948 IDAIKNRIGHDFS

-968 TRSRTNNINRFHK
+968 TRSFTNNINRFHK
-981 GAFYLAEKLQLDI
+981 GAFYLAEKLKLDI
-994 LPIYI
+994 LPMYI
-999 HGNSEIIPKGEFLI
+999 HGNSEIIPKGDFLI
-1013 FDGHIYS
+1013 SDGHIYS
-1020 IIGKRIAW
+1020 IIGDRIAW
-1028 NDENCGLSYSER
+1028 NDETYGLNYSER
-1040 TKKISKEFK
+1040 TKKISRAYK
-1049 ANFQE
+1049 AKFQE
-1054 IRNQYEDEN
+1054 IRNRYEDEN

-1074 YKESEIIQ
+1074 YKEFEVVH
-1082 AVKKDFK
+1082 AVKQDFK
-1089 LNKSV
+1089 QYKSV
-1094 YHQLNNA
+1094 YHQLNDVFGSNE
-1101 FTKDERIVHFSNDF
+1101 KIVHFANDY

-1122 LMQQF
+1122 LMQQAS
-1127 NRKIIT
+1127 RKIIS
-1133 FVKEEEKREV
+1133 FIKSEDKRSI
-1143 AGTNYIIKI
+1143 AATNYITKI
-1152 RSLEYRPN
+1152 RSLEYSPN
-1160 FDVIDEYMTLLIST
+1160 FSVNEEYTTLLIST
-1174 DIENIYQET
+1174 EIEEINQET
-1183 INQFE
+1183 INQFN
-1188 KIVVLKNRNIDESL
+1188 KIVVLKNRNINQSL
-1202 FTSFAQQTETNE
+1202 FTEFIQQTETNE
-1214 YTIYTK
+1214 YIVYTK

>member
-27 LLGCVFFSNRLKFE
+27 LVGCAFFSNRLKFE

-299 PSFFGFF
+299 PSVFGFF

-351 KTLFR
+351 KTLFK

-394 VIVSGIFSLLIIPHL
+394 VIVSGVFSLLIIPHL
-409 YHPKQDAIENNS
+409 YHPKEDAVENNS

-441 CVLLIIVSFFTFNN
+441 CVLLIIVSCFTFNN

-497 NVEDVLNENIA
+497 NVEDVLNQNIA
-508 LTNKLQKAENRD
+508 LTNKLELAENKD

-530 LILPIS
+530 LVLPIS
-536 VQQEKIY
+536 VQQEKIK
-543 DWKNFWNSDKVN
+543 DWENFWTSEKVN

-570 KKEIYNQ
+570 KEEIYTQ
-577 FFSIFDKAYQPLNLE
+577 FFSIFDKAYKPLKLE

-606 SQKKG
+606 SHKNG

-825 FFIYFGLFGTITSL
+825 FFIYFGLFGTVTSL
-839 ILRFLMLILPITKEK
+839 ILRFLMLILPISKER
-854 KYGLFGWGMSTFM
+854 KYALFGWGMSTFM

-981 GAFYLAEKLQLDI
+981 GAFYLAEKLKLDI

-999 HGNSEIIPKGEFLI
+999 HGNSEIIPKGDFLI

-1028 NDENCGLSYSER
+1028 NDENYGLNYSER
-1040 TKKISKEFK
+1040 TKRISKEFK
-1049 ANFQE
+1049 NNFQE
-1054 IRNQYEDEN
+1054 IRDKYEDKN

-1082 AVKKDFK
+1082 VVKKDFS

-1101 FTKDERIVHFSNDF
+1101 FTKDEKIVHFSNDF

-1122 LMQQF
+1122 LMQQA

-1133 FVKEEEKREV
+1133 FVKEEEKREI
-1143 AGTNYIIKI
+1143 AATNYITKI
-1152 RSLEYRPN
+1152 RSLEYRSDL
-1160 FDVIDEYMTLLIST
+1160 DVIDDYKTLLIST

>member
-299 PSFFGFF
+299 PSVFGFF

-441 CVLLIIVSFFTFNN
+441 CVLLIIVSCFTFNN

-767 FAKHP
+767 F
-772 ALKSIA
+772 
-778 SVSLVGVVAALVI
+778 
-791 TFIFYPILFRFF
+791 
-803 ISNRPKKGKSPMTL
+803 
-817 WLAIQSGI
+817 
-825 FFIYFGLFGTITSL
+825 
-839 ILRFLMLILPITKEK
+839 
-854 KYGLFGWGMSTFM
+854 
-867 KSVLM
+867 
-872 LKPTVV
+872 
-878 KKIINPNQEDFKKQ
+878 
-892 SIIIANHTSFLD
+892 
-904 TLAIGMCTPK
+904 C
-914 IVFLVNDWVYKS
+914 
-926 PIFGRAV
+926 
-933 KMAGFYPVSNGVENN
+933 
-948 IEEIKTRIGNEFS
+948 
-961 LMIFPEG
+961 
-968 TRSRTNNINRFHK
+968 
-981 GAFYLAEKLQLDI
+981 
-994 LPIYI
+994 
-999 HGNSEIIPKGEFLI
+999 
-1013 FDGHIYS
+1013 
-1020 IIGKRIAW
+1020 
-1028 NDENCGLSYSER
+1028 
-1040 TKKISKEFK
+1040 
-1049 ANFQE
+1049 
-1054 IRNQYEDEN
+1054 
-1063 YWKQKLFLSFL
+1063 
-1074 YKESEIIQ
+1074 
-1082 AVKKDFK
+1082 
-1089 LNKSV
+1089 
-1094 YHQLNNA
+1094 
-1101 FTKDERIVHFSNDF
+1101 
-1115 GQIDFLL
+1115 
-1122 LMQQF
+1122 
-1127 NRKIIT
+1127 
-1133 FVKEEEKREV
+1133 
-1143 AGTNYIIKI
+1143 
-1152 RSLEYRPN
+1152 
-1160 FDVIDEYMTLLIST
+1160 
-1174 DIENIYQET
+1174 
-1183 INQFE
+1183 
-1188 KIVVLKNRNIDESL
+1188 
-1202 FTSFAQQTETNE
+1202 
-1214 YTIYTK
+1214 

>member
-11 QIKANKWLSVL
+11 KIRANKWLSVL

-27 LLGCVFFSNRLKFE
+27 LVGCVFFANRLKFE

-80 TLDDMTAQATDFLDS
+80 TLDDMTAQATDFLDN
-95 VQPLSNYYNDIQGQY
+95 VQPLNNYYNDIQGQY

-132 EDYKKLEQKLL
+132 EDYKTLERKLS

-263 QIKQDIITTVLI
+263 QIKQDIVTTVLI
-275 SMITLMIIL
+275 SMITLMVIL
-284 IVFYRKIYIPIIIFI
+284 MVFYRKIYIPIIIFI
-299 PSFFGFF
+299 PSVFGFF

-351 KTLFR
+351 KTLFK

-394 VIVSGIFSLLIIPHL
+394 VIVSGVFSLLIIPHL

-435 KILIGA
+435 MILIGA
-441 CVLLIIVSFFTFNN
+441 CVLLIIVSCFTFNN

-468 PTDQKIAEQKLETS
+468 PTDQKIAEQKLETT

-508 LTNKLQKAENRD
+508 LTNKLQKAEGKD

-530 LILPIS
+530 LVLPIS
-536 VQQEKIY
+536 VQQEKIK
-543 DWKNFWNSDKVN
+543 DWKDFWTSEKVN

-570 KKEIYNQ
+570 KEEIYNQ
-577 FFSIFDKAYQPLNLE
+577 FFSIFDKAYQPLKLE

-606 SQKKG
+606 SQKNG

-839 ILRFLMLILPITKEK
+839 ILRFLMLILPISKEK
-854 KYGLFGWGMSTFM
+854 KYKFFGWGMSTFM

-948 IEEIKTRIGNEFS
+948 IKEIKTRIGNEFS

-1028 NDENCGLSYSER
+1028 NDENCGLNYSER
-1040 TKKISKEFK
+1040 TKKISKKFK

-1082 AVKKDFK
+1082 AVKKDFS
-1089 LNKSV
+1089 LNKFV

-1101 FTKDERIVHFSNDF
+1101 FIKDEKVVHFSNDF

-1122 LMQQF
+1122 LMQQA

-1133 FVKEEEKREV
+1133 FVKEEEKREI
-1143 AGTNYIIKI
+1143 AATNYITKI

-1160 FDVIDEYMTLLIST
+1160 FDVIDEYKTLLIST

-1183 INQFE
+1183 INQFV
-1188 KIVVLKNRNIDESL
+1188 KIVVLKNKNIDESL
-1202 FTSFAQQTETNE
+1202 FTSFIQQTETNE
-1214 YTIYTK
+1214 YTVYTK

>member
-27 LLGCVFFSNRLKFE
+27 LVGCTFFANRLKFE

-67 DKVAVIIEKDKAG
+67 DKVAVIIEKEKAG

-95 VQPLSNYYNDIQGQY
+95 IQPLNNYYNDIQGQY

-132 EDYKKLEQKLL
+132 EDYKTLEQKLS

-159 TPTGIVSKEFMLKD
+159 TPTGIVSKEFILKD

-275 SMITLMIIL
+275 SMITLMVIL
-284 IVFYRKIYIPIIIFI
+284 MVFYRKIYIPIIIFI
-299 PSFFGFF
+299 PSVFGFF

-441 CVLLIIVSFFTFNN
+441 CVLLIIVSCFTFNN

-839 ILRFLMLILPITKEK
+839 ILRFFMLILPISKEK
-854 KYGLFGWGMSTFM
+854 KYKLFGWGMSTFM

-981 GAFYLAEKLQLDI
+981 GAFYLAEKLKLDI

-999 HGNSEIIPKGEFLI
+999 HGNSEIIPKGDFLI

-1028 NDENCGLSYSER
+1028 NDENYGLNYSER
-1040 TKKISKEFK
+1040 TKRISKEFK
-1049 ANFQE
+1049 NNFQE
-1054 IRNQYEDEN
+1054 IRDKYEDKN

-1082 AVKKDFK
+1082 VVKKDFS

-1101 FTKDERIVHFSNDF
+1101 FTKDEKIVHFSNDF

-1122 LMQQF
+1122 LMQQA

-1133 FVKEEEKREV
+1133 FVKEEEKREI
-1143 AGTNYIIKI
+1143 AATNYITKI
-1152 RSLEYRPN
+1152 RSLEYRSDL
-1160 FDVIDEYMTLLIST
+1160 DVIDDYKTLLIST

>member
-1 MHKFFYNIFL
+1 MHNFFYNIFL
-11 QIKANKWLSVL
+11 KIKANKWFSVL
-22 FFILF
+22 FFVLF
-27 LLGCVFFSNRLKFE
+27 LVGCLFFANRLKFE

-47 IPKDEKNDAMAKVIA
+47 IPKDEKNDAITKVIS
-62 QLKFT
+62 QLKFA

-80 TLDDMTAQATDFLDS
+80 TIDDMTAQATDFVDS
-95 VQPLSNYYNDIQGQY
+95 IQTLNQYYNDIQGQY
-110 DLDNFASTFDF
+110 DIDNFASTFNF

-132 EDYKKLEQKLL
+132 EDYKKIEEKLK
-143 KDSIASIV
+143 KDSISAIV
-151 ESNYKSLI
+151 EGNYKSLI

-223 HNTEFVNRLEEIQQH
+223 HNTEFVNRLEEIKSH
-238 LNPEYSGKSTLSYFG
+238 LNPAYKGKSALSYFG

-299 PSFFGFF
+299 PSVFGFF
-306 FALALLYFIQGTIS
+306 FALAILYFIQGTIS

-351 KTLFR
+351 KTLFK

-394 VIVSGIFSLLIIPHL
+394 VIVSGVFSLLIIPHL
-409 YHPKQDAIENNS
+409 YHPKKDSAENNS

-441 CVLLIIVSFFTFNN
+441 CVILIIVSCFTFSK

-468 PTDQKIAEQKLETS
+468 PTEQKIAEQKLETS
-482 SNSISKSLYVVNYGN
+482 SNSISKSLYVVNYGTD
-497 NVEDVLNENIA
+497 VDDVLNQNIA
-508 LTNKLQKAENRD
+508 LANKLNQAENKD
-520 EILSYNSIQS
+520 EILNYNSIQS
-530 LILPIS
+530 LVLPAA
-536 VQQEKIY
+536 VQQEKIN
-543 DWKNFWNSDKVN
+543 DWNNFWTKQKID
-555 FVKNEFIKDGKKYGF
+555 FIKKEFVNEGSKYGF
-570 KKEIYNQ
+570 KATIYDQ
-577 FFSIFDKAYQPLNLE
+577 FFSVFDKSYKPLNLQ
-592 DYRAFNPSLFEEFV
+592 DYRAFNPSLFDEFV
-606 SQKKG
+606 SNKNG

-624 SRENFIKQYHN
+624 NRENFVKQYHN
-635 KETIVI
+635 NETIVI

-648 NFLGNLVTD
+648 NFLGNLVSD
-657 FNNLV
+657 FNHLV

-738 TTGKDEMPTY
+738 TNGKDEMPTY

-778 SVSLVGVVAALVI
+778 SVSLVGVVAALII

-817 WLAIQSGI
+817 WLSIQSAI
-825 FFIYFGLFGTITSL
+825 FFLYFGLFGTLTSL
-839 ILRFLMLILPITKEK
+839 ILRFLMIILPISKEK
-854 KYGLFGWGMSTFM
+854 KYKLFGWGMSTFM

-872 LKPTVV
+872 LKPAVA
-878 KKIINPNQEDFKKQ
+878 KKMINPFNEDFKKQ

-904 TLAIGMCTPK
+904 TLAIGMCTSK

-926 PIFGRAV
+926 PVFGRAV

-948 IEEIKTRIGNEFS
+948 LDEIKNRIGNDFS

-968 TRSRTNNINRFHK
+968 TRSLTNNINRFHK
-981 GAFYLAEKLQLDI
+981 GAFYLAESLQLDI

-999 HGNSEIIPKGEFLI
+999 HGNSEIIPKGDFLI
-1013 FDGHIYS
+1013 CDGHIYS
-1020 IIGKRIAW
+1020 VIGKRIAW
-1028 NDENCGLSYSER
+1028 NDEKYGLNYSER
-1040 TKKISKEFK
+1040 TKKISKEFR

-1054 IRNQYEDEN
+1054 IRDKYEDEN

-1074 YKESEIIQ
+1074 YKESEVVNAI
-1082 AVKKDFK
+1082 KKDFK
-1089 LNKSV
+1089 QSKSIYYQLNK
-1094 YHQLNNA
+1094 A
-1101 FTKDERIVHFSNDF
+1101 FNPTEHIIHFSADY

-1122 LMQQF
+1122 LMQQA
-1127 NRKIIT
+1127 NRKINSFI
-1133 FVKEEEKREV
+1133 KNEENREI
-1143 AGTNYIIKI
+1143 ARTNYVTKI
-1152 RSLEYRPN
+1152 RSLTYLDIFEKT
-1160 FDVIDEYMTLLIST
+1160 EETQTLLIST
-1174 DIENIYQET
+1174 EIEDNYQET
-1183 INQFE
+1183 INQFQ
-1188 KIVVLKNRNIDESL
+1188 KIVVLKNRAINESL
-1202 FTSFAQQTETNE
+1202 FNDFVKHTETNE

>member
-27 LLGCVFFSNRLKFE
+27 LVGCTFFANRLKFE

-67 DKVAVIIEKDKAG
+67 DKVAVIIEKEKAG

-95 VQPLSNYYNDIQGQY
+95 IQPLNNYYNDIQGQY

-132 EDYKKLEQKLL
+132 EDYKTLEQKLS

-253 SSFIAVANAK
+253 SSFIAVANAE

-275 SMITLMIIL
+275 SMITLMVIL

-299 PSFFGFF
+299 PSVFGFF

-351 KTLFR
+351 KTLFK

-394 VIVSGIFSLLIIPHL
+394 VIVSGVFSLLIIPHL
-409 YHPKQDAIENNS
+409 YHPKEDAVENNS

-441 CVLLIIVSFFTFNN
+441 CVLLILVSCFTFNN

-497 NVEDVLNENIA
+497 NVEDVLNQNIA
-508 LTNKLQKAENRD
+508 LTNKLEQAENKD

-530 LILPIS
+530 LVLPTS
-536 VQQEKIY
+536 VQQEKIK
-543 DWKNFWNSDKVN
+543 DWENFWNLEKVN

-570 KKEIYNQ
+570 KEEIYNQ
-577 FFSIFDKAYQPLNLE
+577 FFSIFDKAYQPLKLE

-606 SQKKG
+606 SQKNG

-803 ISNRPKKGKSPMTL
+803 ISNRPKIGKSPMTL

-854 KYGLFGWGMSTFM
+854 KYRLFGWGMSTFM

-1028 NDENCGLSYSER
+1028 NDENCGLNYSER

-1183 INQFE
+1183 INQFV
-1188 KIVVLKNRNIDESL
+1188 KIVVLKNRNINESL

-1214 YTIYTK
+1214 YTVYTK

>member
-27 LLGCVFFSNRLKFE
+27 LVGCAFFSNRLKFE

-299 PSFFGFF
+299 PSVFGFF

-351 KTLFR
+351 KTLFK

-394 VIVSGIFSLLIIPHL
+394 VIVSGVFSLLIIPHL
-409 YHPKQDAIENNS
+409 YHPKEDAVENNS

-441 CVLLIIVSFFTFNN
+441 CVLLIIVSCFTFNN

-497 NVEDVLNENIA
+497 NVEDVLNQNIA
-508 LTNKLQKAENRD
+508 LTNKLEQAENKD

-530 LILPIS
+530 LVLPTS
-536 VQQEKIY
+536 VQQEKIK
-543 DWKNFWNSDKVN
+543 DWENFWNLEKVN

-570 KKEIYNQ
+570 KEEIYNQ
-577 FFSIFDKAYQPLNLE
+577 FFSIFDKAYQPLKLE

-606 SQKKG
+606 SQKNG

-803 ISNRPKKGKSPMTL
+803 ISNRPKIGKSPMTL

-1028 NDENCGLSYSER
+1028 NDENCGLNYSER

-1183 INQFE
+1183 INQFV
-1188 KIVVLKNRNIDESL
+1188 KIVVLKNRNINESL

-1214 YTIYTK
+1214 YTVYTK

>member
-1 MHKFFYNIFL
+1 M
-11 QIKANKWLSVL
+11 
-22 FFILF
+22 
-27 LLGCVFFSNRLKFE
+27 
-41 EDITRI
+41 
-47 IPKDEKNDAMAKVIA
+47 
-62 QLKFT
+62 
-67 DKVAVIIEKDKAG
+67 
-80 TLDDMTAQATDFLDS
+80 
-95 VQPLSNYYNDIQGQY
+95 
-110 DLDNFASTFDF
+110 
-121 VHQNLPLFLEK
+121 
-132 EDYKKLEQKLL
+132 
-143 KDSIASIV
+143 
-151 ESNYKSLI
+151 I

-275 SMITLMIIL
+275 SMITLMVIL

-299 PSFFGFF
+299 PSVFGFF

-351 KTLFR
+351 KTLFK

-394 VIVSGIFSLLIIPHL
+394 VVVSGVFSLLIIPHL
-409 YHPKQDAIENNS
+409 YHPKEDAIENNS

-441 CVLLIIVSFFTFNN
+441 CVLLIIVSCFTFNN

-497 NVEDVLNENIA
+497 NVEDVLNQNIA
-508 LTNKLQKAENRD
+508 LTNKLELAENKD

-530 LILPIS
+530 LVLPIS
-536 VQQEKIY
+536 VQQEKIK
-543 DWKNFWNSDKVN
+543 DWENFWNTEKVS

-570 KKEIYNQ
+570 KESIYNQ
-577 FFSIFDKAYQPLNLE
+577 FFSIFDKAYKPLKLE

-606 SQKKG
+606 SHKNG

-825 FFIYFGLFGTITSL
+825 FFIYFGLFGTVTSL
-839 ILRFLMLILPITKEK
+839 ILRFLMLILPISKEK
-854 KYGLFGWGMSTFM
+854 KYKLFGWGMSTFM

-878 KKIINPNQEDFKKQ
+878 KKIINLNQEDFKKQ

-1028 NDENCGLSYSER
+1028 NDENYGLNYSER
-1040 TKKISKEFK
+1040 TKRISKEFK
-1049 ANFQE
+1049 NNFQE
-1054 IRNQYEDEN
+1054 IRDKYEDKN

-1082 AVKKDFK
+1082 VVKKDFS

-1101 FTKDERIVHFSNDF
+1101 FTKDEKIVHFSNDF

-1122 LMQQF
+1122 LMQQA

-1133 FVKEEEKREV
+1133 FVKEEEKREI
-1143 AGTNYIIKI
+1143 AATNYITKI
-1152 RSLEYRPN
+1152 RSLEYRSDL
-1160 FDVIDEYMTLLIST
+1160 DVIDDYKTLLIST

>member
-1 MHKFFYNIFL
+1 MHKFFYTIFL
-11 QIKANKWLSVL
+11 HIKENKWLSILL
-22 FFILF
+22 F
-27 LLGCVFFSNRLKFE
+27 VFFLVGCAFFANRLKFE

-47 IPKDEKNDAMAKVIA
+47 IPKDEKNDAITKVIS

-67 DKVAVIIEKDKAG
+67 DKVAVIIEKEKTG

-95 VQPLSNYYNDIQGQY
+95 IQPLDKFYHDVQGQY

-132 EDYKKLEQKLL
+132 EDYKKLEQKLT
-143 KDSIASIV
+143 KDSIGSIV

-173 PLGLTFVALNR
+173 PLGLTFIALNR
-184 LKEKNLTDD
+184 LKERNLTED

-223 HNTEFVNRLEEIQQH
+223 HNTEFVNRLEEIQKN
-238 LNPEYSGKSTLSYFG
+238 LNPEYKDKSQLSYFG

-299 PSFFGFF
+299 PSVFGFF
-306 FALALLYFIQGTIS
+306 FALAMLFFIQGTIS

-351 KTLFR
+351 KILFK

-394 VIVSGIFSLLIIPHL
+394 VVVSGIFSLLIIPHL
-409 YHPKQDAIENNS
+409 YHPKQDAVENNS

-441 CVLLIIVSFFTFNN
+441 CILLIIVSCFTFNN
-455 VNFDKDLSKLNYV
+455 VKFDKDLSKLNYV
-468 PTDQKIAEQKLETS
+468 PMEQKIAEQKLETS
-482 SNSISKSLYVVNYGN
+482 SNSISKSLYVVNYGT
-497 NVEDVLNENIA
+497 NVEDVLNQNIT
-508 LTNKLQKAENRD
+508 LTNKLTQAEKKD
-520 EILSYNSIQS
+520 QILSYNSIQS
-530 LILPIS
+530 LVLPTAM
-536 VQQEKIY
+536 QQEKIE
-543 DWKNFWNSDKVN
+543 DWNNFWTKEKVN
-555 FVKNEFIKDGKKYGF
+555 FVKNEFINDGKKYGF
-570 KKEIYNQ
+570 KQSIYDQ
-577 FFSIFDKAYQPLNLE
+577 FFSIFDKTYQPLQLE

-606 SQKKG
+606 SDKNG

-624 SRENFIKQYHN
+624 NRESFVKQYHTN
-635 KETIVI
+635 ETIVI

-648 NFLGNLVTD
+648 NFLGNLVSD
-657 FNNLV
+657 FNHLV

-803 ISNRPKKGKSPMTL
+803 ISNRPKRGKSPMTL
-817 WLAIQSGI
+817 WLAIQSAI

-839 ILRFLMLILPITKEK
+839 ILRFLMLVLPISKEK
-854 KYGLFGWGMSTFM
+854 KYKLFGWGMSTFM

-872 LKPTVV
+872 LKPTVI
-878 KKIINPNQEDFKKQ
+878 KKIINPNQENFTKQ

-948 IEEIKTRIGNEFS
+948 LEEIKDRIGNDFS

-968 TRSRTNNINRFHK
+968 TRSLTNNMNRFHK
-981 GAFYLAEKLQLDI
+981 GAFYLAEKLKIDI
-994 LPIYI
+994 LPIHI
-999 HGNSEIIPKGEFLI
+999 HGNSEIIPKGDFLI

-1020 IIGKRIAW
+1020 IIGNRIAW
-1028 NDENCGLSYSER
+1028 NDENYGSNYSER
-1040 TKKISKEFK
+1040 TKKISREFK
-1049 ANFQE
+1049 ANFQD
-1054 IRNQYEDEN
+1054 IRSKYENEN

-1082 AVKKDFK
+1082 AVKQDFK

-1094 YHQLNNA
+1094 YYQLNNA
-1101 FTKDERIVHFSNDF
+1101 FSNVEKIVHFSDDY

-1122 LMQQF
+1122 LMQQA
-1127 NRKIIT
+1127 NRKIIS
-1133 FVKEEEKREV
+1133 FVKDQEKREI
-1143 AGTNYIIKI
+1143 AATNYITKI
-1152 RSLEYRPN
+1152 RSLEYQTN
-1160 FDVIDEYMTLLIST
+1160 FNVIDEYQTLLIST
-1174 DIENIYQET
+1174 EIEELYQEA

-1188 KIVVLKNRNIDESL
+1188 RIVVLKNRNIKES
-1202 FTSFAQQTETNE
+1202 FFIDFIKQTETNE
-1214 YTIYTK
+1214 YAVYTK

>member
-27 LLGCVFFSNRLKFE
+27 LVGCAFFSNRLKFE

-67 DKVAVIIEKDKAG
+67 DKVAVIIEKDKVG

-95 VQPLSNYYNDIQGQY
+95 IQPLNNYYNDIQGQY

-132 EDYKKLEQKLL
+132 EDYKTLEQKLS

-299 PSFFGFF
+299 PSVFGFF

-394 VIVSGIFSLLIIPHL
+394 VIVSGVFSLLIIPHL
-409 YHPKQDAIENNS
+409 YHPKEDAVENNS

-441 CVLLIIVSFFTFNN
+441 CVLLIIVSCFTFNN

-497 NVEDVLNENIA
+497 NVEDVLNQNIA
-508 LTNKLQKAENRD
+508 LTNKLEQAENKD

-530 LILPIS
+530 LVLPTS
-536 VQQEKIY
+536 VQQEKIK
-543 DWKNFWNSDKVN
+543 DWENFWNLEKVN

-570 KKEIYNQ
+570 KEEIYNQ
-577 FFSIFDKAYQPLNLE
+577 FFSIFDKAYQPLKLE

-606 SQKKG
+606 SQKNG

-825 FFIYFGLFGTITSL
+825 FFIYFGLFGTVTSL
-839 ILRFLMLILPITKEK
+839 ILRFLMLILPISKER
-854 KYGLFGWGMSTFM
+854 KYALFGWGMSTFM

-981 GAFYLAEKLQLDI
+981 GAFYLAEKLQLDV

-1028 NDENCGLSYSER
+1028 NDENYGLNYSER
-1040 TKKISKEFK
+1040 TKRISKEFK
-1049 ANFQE
+1049 NNFQE
-1054 IRNQYEDEN
+1054 IRDKYEDKN

-1082 AVKKDFK
+1082 VVKKDFS

-1101 FTKDERIVHFSNDF
+1101 FTKDEKIVHFSNDF

-1122 LMQQF
+1122 LMQQA

-1133 FVKEEEKREV
+1133 FVKEEEKREI
-1143 AGTNYIIKI
+1143 AGTNYITKI
-1152 RSLEYRPN
+1152 RSLEYRSDL
-1160 FDVIDEYMTLLIST
+1160 DVIDDYKTLLIST

>member
-27 LLGCVFFSNRLKFE
+27 LVGCAFFSNRLKFE

-253 SSFIAVANAK
+253 SSFIAVANAE

-275 SMITLMIIL
+275 SMITLMVIL

-299 PSFFGFF
+299 PSVFGFF

-351 KTLFR
+351 KTLFK

-394 VIVSGIFSLLIIPHL
+394 VIVSGVFSLLIIPHL
-409 YHPKQDAIENNS
+409 YHPKEDAVENNS

-441 CVLLIIVSFFTFNN
+441 CVLLIIVSCFTFNN

-497 NVEDVLNENIA
+497 NVEDVLNQNIA
-508 LTNKLQKAENRD
+508 LTNKLEQAENKD

-530 LILPIS
+530 LVLPTS
-536 VQQEKIY
+536 VQQEKIK
-543 DWKNFWNSDKVN
+543 DWENFWNLEKVN

-570 KKEIYNQ
+570 KEEIYNQ
-577 FFSIFDKAYQPLNLE
+577 FFSIFDKAYQPLKLE

-606 SQKKG
+606 SQKNG

-825 FFIYFGLFGTITSL
+825 FFIYFGLFGTVTSL
-839 ILRFLMLILPITKEK
+839 ILRFLMLILPISKER
-854 KYGLFGWGMSTFM
+854 KYALFGWGMSTFM

-981 GAFYLAEKLQLDI
+981 GAFYLAEKLKLDI

-999 HGNSEIIPKGEFLI
+999 HGNSEIIPKGDFLI

-1028 NDENCGLSYSER
+1028 NDENYGLNYSER
-1040 TKKISKEFK
+1040 TKRISKEFK
-1049 ANFQE
+1049 NNFQE
-1054 IRNQYEDEN
+1054 IRDKYEDKN

-1082 AVKKDFK
+1082 VVKKDFS

-1101 FTKDERIVHFSNDF
+1101 FTKDEKIVHFSNDF

-1122 LMQQF
+1122 LMQQA

-1133 FVKEEEKREV
+1133 FVKEEEKREI
-1143 AGTNYIIKI
+1143 AATNYITKI
-1152 RSLEYRPN
+1152 RSLEYRSDL
-1160 FDVIDEYMTLLIST
+1160 DVIDDYKTLLIST